1 MLRTK
6 SLVSS
11 LDHIPREWPFEYYL
25 NLTEKLTGQ
34 DIKIKSI
41 FNANDKVPSLC
52 VYFAQANQRYRFK
65 DFSTDLSGDG
75 VTLVQH
81 KFNLTSR
88 GEAAHKLIED
98 YNQFM
103 LTNNEDYSLREFKVQ
118 QKYKVID
125 FQTRAWTVLDQKYW
139 TQFYIGS
146 KDLEFWNI
154 VPLEQ
159 YIMQKDQEGEVKEL
173 RIKGSYIYGYFR
185 ADGTLYKIYQ
195 PYVKDSK
202 FIKVRDYIQG
212 SDQLTLKVPYLVI
225 GSSLKDIAAFRK
237 LGFKNAEAIAPDSEN
252 TLIQEAYILSYKHK
266 YESICTLFDNDN
278 AGIKA
283 MEKYKER
290 YGLPFAHLQLSKD
303 LSDSIRD
310 HGLKLVRDTIQPL
323 LTGILKP
330 ITA

>member
-6 SLVSS
+6 ALVSS
-11 LDHIPREWPFEYYL
+11 LDTIPREWPFEFYL
-25 NLTEKLTGQ
+25 KLTEKLTGQ
-34 DIKIKSI
+34 DIKIKSV
-41 FNANDKVPSLC
+41 FGSADKVPSLC
-52 VYFAQANQRYRFK
+52 IYFADAQQKYKFK
-65 DFSTDLSGDG
+65 DFSTDISGDG
-75 VTLVQH
+75 LSLVQNMF
-81 KFNLTSR
+81 KLPNR
-88 GEAAHKLIED
+88 GEAAHKIIED

-103 LTNNEDYSLREFKVQ
+103 LTSTEDYSLREFKVQ

-125 FQTRAWTVLDQKYW
+125 VQPRAWTVLDQKYW
-139 TQFYIGS
+139 NQFHIGS

-154 VPLEQ
+154 APLEQ
-159 YIMQKDQEGEVKEL
+159 YIMQKEQDGEIKEL
-173 RIKGSYIYGYFR
+173 RIKGQYIYGYFR
-185 ADGTLYKIYQ
+185 ADGSLYKIYQ